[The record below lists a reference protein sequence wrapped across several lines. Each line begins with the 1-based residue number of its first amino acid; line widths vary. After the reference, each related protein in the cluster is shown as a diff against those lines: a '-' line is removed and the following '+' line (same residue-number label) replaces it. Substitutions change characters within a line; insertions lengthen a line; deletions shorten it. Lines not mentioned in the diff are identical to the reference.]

1 MASSATPPAAHST
14 PPPQD
19 RRPCDRIHE
28 ATSQLKRSA
37 QPHSHSRRLEELGC
51 DLAEMEVRW
60 RIGDGVAVP

>member
-14 PPPQD
+14 PPAAGPPPL
-19 RRPCDRIHE
+19 RPNTE

-37 QPHSHSRRLEELGC
+37 QPRSHRRRLEEIGC

-60 RIGDGVAVP
+60 RIGDGVAGP